1 MPMDWMGPRVY
12 PNYWYDVFN
21 NNGERGRERW
31 EGGGGGG
38 EAIYAREGVFQWE
51 GWEVGLIFILL
62 GVQCKDNARVCSI
75 MCTS

>member
-21 NNGERGRERW
+21 NNGERGRER
-31 EGGGGGG
+31 GGGGGG
-38 EAIYAREGVFQWE
+38 RRSTHVKAFSNGR
-51 GWEVGLIFILL
+51 VGKWGSYLFCS
-62 GVQCKDNARVCSI
+62 GVQCEDNARVCSI

>member
-21 NNGERGRERW
+21 NNGERGRE
-31 EGGGGGG
+31 
-38 EAIYAREGVFQWE
+38 AIYAREGVFQWE

-62 GVQCKDNARVCSI
+62 GCAVRRQCPRVQHHVHKLRRLLHF
-75 MCTS
+75 